1 MNEKRYQKRLDF
13 QQKIITR
20 QSEQIETFKLEIEKL
35 NLKLK
40 EKDEIINS
48 VESFR
53 KEMAENIQEQKRL
66 KKEHQKLIEEL
77 RKMKEIM
84 NVTVYKGRWWLIK
97 FLLK

>member
-84 NVTVYKGRWWLIK
+84 NVPVYKGRWWLIK